1 MTKALGVI
9 SEPERVLEAVS
20 TGALSPAEAFVA
32 IRSFVNSQPEDAEFL
47 EDAYEAI
54 MELVWSLI
62 AGRERGPLLDRWGD
76 FVLKVRQ
83 LFRTRKSPLAERL
96 TSFADLLEQ
105 SSRFA
110 EVHSAETMKE
120 RKHDASILELLLRRS
135 GPTERSHLIETLRI
149 GESNLSRVLL
159 NLISSGLITKST
171 KGREVLLELTSEGRV
186 AAAKL
191 PKKVEDVPSI
201 TSIFDNHDAV
211 HTLKTLWPKTGCAIA
226 ITDEAAGLVD
236 CDTTFATLLK
246 GRDARQLRGQS
257 LAILRKNFGDQIT
270 GLDEV
275 APDEIIVSDGKV
287 YRVAEYE
294 EGGRSVWLGFDV
306 SAYKRRIDEGRRR
319 EKLLLKE
326 VETLKSK
333 QPLPDR
339 PSRHGLPVAIVPDDA
354 TRFAPLW
361 TALSTLRHDIL
372 TPVNSI
378 LSVSLLMKDKEKCL
392 RRPGFYEESV
402 SGIIMQAQHIRAL
415 VRDLFNAGE
424 LLESMPVHALDS
436 FSPAAVVDDLLETVK
451 YTSRHSNLSFATP
464 RVAQS
469 MVKTDE
475 RVFRGVFLQAVS
487 GFLELL
493 PAGGNVSIEGSIE
506 DRALKVRIST
516 AASAWNLSAL
526 RNEPSGLMMCGWAV
540 EHAGGKFDYNR
551 STQDGI
557 FAEFQLPV
565 QLRPHARS
573 RVR

>member
-1 MTKALGVI
+1 MTKALEVI

-20 TGALSPAEAFVA
+20 TGSLSPAEAFVG
-32 IRSFVNSQPEDAEFL
+32 IRNFVTAHSEDAESL

-54 MELVWSLI
+54 MELVWNLV
-62 AGRERGPLLDRWGD
+62 AGRERGPLLDLWGD

-110 EVHSAETMKE
+110 EVHSTETMKE
-120 RKHDASILELLLRRS
+120 RKHDAGILQLLFSRS

-159 NLISSGLITKST
+159 NLVSAGLITKSA
-171 KGREVLLELTSEGRV
+171 KGREAFLELTPEGRV
-186 AAAKL
+186 AAARL
-191 PKKVEDVPSI
+191 NKKPEDVPSV

-211 HTLKTLWPKTGCAIA
+211 RTLKALWPKTGCAMA
-226 ITDEAAGLVD
+226 ITDETAGLID

-246 GRDARQLRGQS
+246 GRDTRQLRGQS
-257 LAILRKNFGDQIT
+257 LATLRKNFSDQIS

-275 APDEIIVSDGKV
+275 APDEIVLSDGKV

-294 EGGRSVWLGFDV
+294 ESGRSVWLGFDV
-306 SAYKRRIDEGRRR
+306 SAYKRRIEEARRR
-319 EKLLLKE
+319 EKLLLRE
-326 VETLKSK
+326 IETLKSRHSA
-333 QPLPDR
+333 PDR
-339 PSRHGLPVAIVPDDA
+339 PRRHGFPMAPVPDEA
-354 TRFAPLW
+354 TRFAPVW
-361 TALSTLRHDIL
+361 AALSTLRYDIL

-378 LSVSLLMKDKEKCL
+378 LSLGLLMQDKQKCL
-392 RRPGFYEESV
+392 GRLGFYEESV
-402 SGIIMQAQHIRAL
+402 SGIVMQAQHIRAI

-424 LLESMPVHALDS
+424 LLENVPLHAIDS
-436 FSPAAVVDDLLETVK
+436 FSPAAVVDDVLEAVK
-451 YTSRHSNLSFATP
+451 YTSRHSNLSFAAP

-475 RVFRGVFLQAVS
+475 RVFRGVFLQAVN

-516 AASAWNLSAL
+516 PTSAWNLSAL
-526 RNEPSGLMMCGWAV
+526 RNEPLGLMMCGWAV
-540 EHAGGKFDYNR
+540 ENAGGKFDYNR

-565 QLRPHARS
+565 QLRPQSRS
-573 RVR
+573 RGR